1 MATNLTE
8 RIEDLARQIAVDQ
21 VAQDINNNQKFAPKA
36 SVEERLTA
44 LEAKLNE
51 LISVA
56 WTLSPSAP
64 MHTPPQALAV
74 TFPRELNDSRKWAL
88 EIFSTSRTERQF
100 PARSNKK
107 SASRFSGG
115 FFMSIYSKI

>member
-21 VAQDINNNQKFAPKA
+21 VAQDINNNQKFAPKV

-56 WTLSPSAP
+56 WKESAVEP
-64 MHTPPQALAV
+64 L
-74 TFPRELNDSRKWAL
+74 
-88 EIFSTSRTERQF
+88 STSKE
-100 PARSNKK
+100 
-107 SASRFSGG
+107 
-115 FFMSIYSKI
+115 